1 MQCNTEEEIMKTNEL
16 EIIGYSNEK
25 KEIERLCETLI
36 RSDDY
41 RDIGVR
47 VPGGLVIFGPSGS
60 GKTLMATS
68 MESDEIKIYEITEAD
83 ILSEEEYRLKSVF
96 DEAKNNAPAIVLL
109 DGLDKVLQSANKLLF
124 NKRDSVKQIIKAA
137 ISELKN
143 NDGILVVITCNSLNS
158 VKDIVLDTG
167 RFDRI
172 VELKHPDDEHRKMLL
187 RYYFGNSLVKL
198 NINIDM
204 VSNMMH
210 GFSIRD
216 IKNVVNESVLTA
228 TSDGKKIV
236 EDTDVETAIKN
247 RGFLFDLSDRFNDPS
262 EKHKVAVH
270 EAGHILA
277 AKILN
282 KTSIRITSVIP
293 QDGNIGHVQLDE
305 NEDALDISDIEDL
318 IAVALAGRVAEREL
332 IGNISVG
339 ATSDLEKAVLHA
351 RELIVKHVGYGYDC
365 VAAISDNEI
374 SYDLMYE
381 IEKRIAQMLSEQDQR
396 VKNLIVEHKDLVLK
410 IADMLEENNILDQ
423 HDIASLFNE
432 EI

>member
-1 MQCNTEEEIMKTNEL
+1 MKTNEL

-83 ILSEEEYRLKSVF
+83 ILSEEGYRLKSVF

-198 NINIDM
+198 NINID
-204 VSNMMH
+204 
-210 GFSIRD
+210 
-216 IKNVVNESVLTA
+216 K
-228 TSDGKKIV
+228 
-236 EDTDVETAIKN
+236 
-247 RGFLFDLSDRFNDPS
+247 
-262 EKHKVAVH
+262 
-270 EAGHILA
+270 
-277 AKILN
+277 
-282 KTSIRITSVIP
+282 
-293 QDGNIGHVQLDE
+293 
-305 NEDALDISDIEDL
+305 
-318 IAVALAGRVAEREL
+318 
-332 IGNISVG
+332 
-339 ATSDLEKAVLHA
+339 
-351 RELIVKHVGYGYDC
+351 
-365 VAAISDNEI
+365 
-374 SYDLMYE
+374 
-381 IEKRIAQMLSEQDQR
+381 
-396 VKNLIVEHKDLVLK
+396 
-410 IADMLEENNILDQ
+410 
-423 HDIASLFNE
+423 SLL
-432 EI
+432 

>member
-1 MQCNTEEEIMKTNEL
+1 MKTNEI
-16 EIIGYSNEK
+16 EIIGYSSEK
-25 KEIERLCETLI
+25 KELEKLKSTLL
-36 RSDDY
+36 RTADYSDMG
-41 RDIGVR
+41 IR
-47 VPGGLVIFGPSGS
+47 VPGGLVIYGPSGS
-60 GKTLMATS
+60 GKTLLATS
-68 MESDEIKIYEITEAD
+68 IESDEIKMYEITEAD
-83 ILSEEEYRLKSVF
+83 ILSEDEFLIKGIF
-96 DEAKNNAPAIVLL
+96 DDAKNSAPAIVLL

-172 VELKHPDDEHRKMLL
+172 IELKNPDEEHRKMLL
-187 RYYFGNSLVKL
+187 RYYFSNSLVKL

-228 TSDGKKIV
+228 ISDGKKIV
-236 EDTDVETAIKN
+236 EDADVETAIKN
-247 RGFLFDLSDRFNDPS
+247 RGFMFDLSDRFNDPD

-282 KTSIRITSVIP
+282 KTSIKIASVIP
-293 QDGNIGHVQLDE
+293 QDGNIGHIQLDD
-305 NEDALDISDIEDL
+305 NDGVLDISDIEDL

-339 ATSDLEKAVLHA
+339 ASSDLEKAVFHA
-351 RELIVKHVGYGYDC
+351 RELIVKHVGCGYDF

-396 VKNLIVEHKDLVLK
+396 IKNLIIQHKDLVLK

-423 HDIASLFNE
+423 HEIANLFNK

>member
-1 MQCNTEEEIMKTNEL
+1 MKTNEL
-16 EIIGYSNEK
+16 EIIGYSSEK
-25 KEIERLCETLI
+25 KEIEKLKATLL
-36 RSDDY
+36 RTNDYSDMG
-41 RDIGVR
+41 IR
-47 VPGGLVIFGPSGS
+47 VPGGLVIYGPSGS
-60 GKTLMATS
+60 GKTLLATS
-68 MESDEIKIYEITEAD
+68 IESDEIKMYEITEAD
-83 ILSEEEYRLKSVF
+83 ILSEEGYRVKSVF
-96 DEAKNNAPAIVLL
+96 EDAKNNAPAIVLL

-143 NDGILVVITCNSLNS
+143 NDGILVVITSNSLNS
-158 VKDIVLDTG
+158 VKDIVLETG

-172 VELKHPDDEHRKMLL
+172 VELKQPDEEHRKKLL
-187 RYYFGNSLVKL
+187 KHYFGKSLVKL
-198 NINIDM
+198 NIDIDK
-204 VSNMMH
+204 VSNMTH

-216 IKNVVNESVLTA
+216 IKNIVNESVLA
-228 TSDGKKIV
+228 ALSDGKKIV
-236 EDTDVETAIKN
+236 EDADVETAIKN

-282 KTSIRITSVIP
+282 KTSIKIASVIP
-293 QDGNIGHVQLDE
+293 QDGNIGHVQLDD
-305 NEDALDISDIEDL
+305 NEDILDISDIEDL
-318 IAVALAGRVAEREL
+318 IAVALAGRIAEREL

-339 ATSDLEKAVLHA
+339 ARSDLEKAVFHA
-351 RELIVKHVGYGYDC
+351 RELIIKHVGYGYDC

-396 VKNLIVEHKDLVLK
+396 VKNLIVQHKDLVLK

-423 HDIASLFNE
+423 HEIANLFKK